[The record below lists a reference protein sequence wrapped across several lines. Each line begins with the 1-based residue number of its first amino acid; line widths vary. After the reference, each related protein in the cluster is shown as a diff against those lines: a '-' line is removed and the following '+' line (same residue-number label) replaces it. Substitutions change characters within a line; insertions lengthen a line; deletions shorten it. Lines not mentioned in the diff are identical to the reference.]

1 MINEYRML
9 NRRFFFFSGKGGVGK
24 TTISSA
30 LAVALSERGL
40 KTLLVSLDPAHS
52 LSLALD
58 VEVGGKVKEVYR
70 NLFAVEIDVESEM
83 ESYLHRVKKEAEKV
97 VSPVILE
104 EIKDQI
110 DLAYYSPGAFELA
123 ILDVIHRIISESE
136 KSYDRIVFDTAPS
149 GYTLRLVSLP
159 SLLNRWL
166 HRLIDLRK
174 EALKLQFYSDLE
186 DKRKLEEVYSRD
198 PVLSV
203 LVKRKEQIETLRGV
217 LLDRGKT
224 LFGIVVS
231 PDVLPI
237 QIAKKTVDELE
248 ASGIEVE
255 LVVFNRFRGGE
266 VEKVRKAFSGKRII
280 LVREKE
286 REPIGIGRLRLL
298 GEELL
303 SQLA

>member
-1 MINEYRML
+1 
-9 NRRFFFFSGKGGVGK
+9 
-24 TTISSA
+24 
-30 LAVALSERGL
+30 
-40 KTLLVSLDPAHS
+40 
-52 LSLALD
+52 
-58 VEVGGKVKEVYR
+58 
-70 NLFAVEIDVESEM
+70 
-83 ESYLHRVKKEAEKV
+83 EAEKV

-104 EIKDQI
+104 EIKDHI

-123 ILDVIHRIISESE
+123 ILDIIHRIISESE

-186 DKRKLEEVYSRD
+186 DKRKLEEVYSQD
-198 PVLSV
+198 TVLSV

-217 LLDRGKT
+217 LLNRGKT

-248 ASGIEVE
+248 ICGIEVE
-255 LVVFNRFRGGE
+255 LVVFNRFRGE

-280 LVREKE
+280 FVREKE
-286 REPIGIGRLRLL
+286 KEPIGIERLRLL

-303 SQLA
+303 SQLT

>member
-58 VEVGGKVKEVYR
+58 VEIGGKVKKVSE

-83 ESYLHRVKKEAEKV
+83 KSYLHRVKKEAEKV

-186 DKRKLEEVYSRD
+186 DKRKLEEVYSQD
-198 PVLSV
+198 TVLSV
-203 LVKRKEQIETLRGV
+203 LVKRKEQIETLRSV
-217 LLDRGKT
+217 LLDREKT
-224 LFGIVVS
+224 LFGIVVN
-231 PDVLPI
+231 PAVLPI

-255 LVVFNRFRGGE
+255 LVVFNRFRGE

>member
-1 MINEYRML
+1 ML
-9 NRRFFFFSGKGGVGK
+9 NRKFYFFSGKGGVGK

-30 LAVALSERGL
+30 LAVALSERRL
-40 KTLLVSLDPAHS
+40 RTLLVSLDPAHS

-58 VEVGGKVKEVYR
+58 VEVGGKVKKVSE

-83 ESYLHRVKKEAEKV
+83 KSYLHRVKKEAEKV

-174 EALKLQFYSDLE
+174 EALKLHFYSDLE
-186 DKRKLEEVYSRD
+186 DKRKLEEVYSQD
-198 PVLSV
+198 TVLSV

-217 LLDRGKT
+217 LLNRGKT

-255 LVVFNRFRGGE
+255 LVVFNRFRGE

-280 LVREKE
+280 FVREKE
-286 REPIGIGRLRLL
+286 KEPIGIERLRLL

-303 SQLA
+303 SQLT

>member
-1 MINEYRML
+1 ML
-9 NRRFFFFSGKGGVGK
+9 NRKFYFFSGKGGVGK

-40 KTLLVSLDPAHS
+40 RTLLVSLDPAHS

-58 VEVGGKVKEVYR
+58 VEVGGEVKKVSE

-83 ESYLHRVKKEAEKV
+83 KSYLRRVKKEAEKV

-123 ILDVIHRIISESE
+123 ILDVIHRIILKAG

-159 SLLNRWL
+159 YLLNRWFN
-166 HRLIDLRK
+166 RLIDLRK
-174 EALKLQFYSDLE
+174 EALRLQFYSALE
-186 DKRKLEEVYSRD
+186 DKRKLEEVYSQD
-198 PVLSV
+198 TVLSV
-203 LVKRKEQIETLRGV
+203 LVKRKEQIETLKGV
-217 LLDRGKT
+217 LLNREKT
-224 LFGIVVS
+224 LFGIVVN
-231 PDVLPI
+231 PAVLPI

-248 ASGIEVE
+248 ASGIGVE
-255 LVVFNRFRGGE
+255 LVVFNRFRGE
-266 VEKVRKAFSGKRII
+266 IEEVRKTFSGKRIV

-286 REPIGIGRLRLL
+286 KEPIGIEQLRLL
-298 GEELL
+298 GKELL
-303 SQLA
+303 SHS

>member
-83 ESYLHRVKKEAEKV
+83 KSYLHRVKKEAEKV

-186 DKRKLEEVYSRD
+186 DKRKLEEVYSQD
-198 PVLSV
+198 TVLSV
-203 LVKRKEQIETLRGV
+203 LVKRKEQIETLRSV
-217 LLDRGKT
+217 LLNREKT

-231 PDVLPI
+231 PAVLPI

-303 SQLA
+303 SQLT

>member
-1 MINEYRML
+1 VLDRKFY
-9 NRRFFFFSGKGGVGK
+9 FFSGKGGVGK

-40 KTLLVSLDPAHS
+40 RTLLVSLDPAHS

-58 VEVGGKVKEVYR
+58 VEVGGKVKEVSK
-70 NLFAVEIDVESEM
+70 NLFAVEVDVESEM
-83 ESYLHRVKKEAEKV
+83 KRYLTRVKREAEKV

-123 ILDVIHRIISESE
+123 ILDLIHRIISESE
-136 KSYDRIVFDTAPS
+136 KNYDRIVFDTAPS

-186 DKRKLEEVYSRD
+186 DKRKLEEVYSQD
-198 PVLSV
+198 TVLSV
-203 LVKRKEQIETLRGV
+203 LVKRKEQIETLRSV
-217 LLDRGKT
+217 LPDREKT

-231 PDVLPI
+231 PAVLPI

-303 SQLA
+303 SQLT

>member
-52 LSLALD
+52 LSLVLD

-83 ESYLHRVKKEAEKV
+83 KSYLHRVKKEAEKV

-186 DKRKLEEVYSRD
+186 DKRKLEEVYSQD
-198 PVLSV
+198 TVLSV
-203 LVKRKEQIETLRGV
+203 LVKRKEQIETLRSV
-217 LLDRGKT
+217 LLDREKT
-224 LFGIVVS
+224 LFGIVVN
-231 PDVLPI
+231 PAVLPI

-255 LVVFNRFRGGE
+255 LVVFNRFRGE

-303 SQLA
+303 SQLT

>member
-1 MINEYRML
+1 ML

-83 ESYLHRVKKEAEKV
+83 KSYLHRVKKEAEKV

-166 HRLIDLRK
+166 CRLIDLRK

-186 DKRKLEEVYSRD
+186 DKRKLEEVYSQD
-198 PVLSV
+198 TVLSV
-203 LVKRKEQIETLRGV
+203 LVKRKEQIETLRSV
-217 LLDRGKT
+217 LLDREKT
-224 LFGIVVS
+224 LFGIVVN
-231 PDVLPI
+231 PAVLPI

-255 LVVFNRFRGGE
+255 LVVFNRFRGE

-303 SQLA
+303 SQLT

>member
-1 MINEYRML
+1 ML
-9 NRRFFFFSGKGGVGK
+9 NRKFYFFSGKGGVGK

-40 KTLLVSLDPAHS
+40 RTLLVSLDPAHS

-58 VEVGGKVKEVYR
+58 VEVGGKVRKVSE

-83 ESYLHRVKKEAEKV
+83 KNYLHRVKKEAEKV

-123 ILDVIHRIISESE
+123 ILDIIHRIISESE

-174 EALKLQFYSDLE
+174 EALKLHFYSDLE
-186 DKRKLEEVYSRD
+186 DKRKLEEVYSQD
-198 PVLSV
+198 TVLSV

-217 LLDRGKT
+217 LLNRGKT

-248 ASGIEVE
+248 TSGIEVE
-255 LVVFNRFRGGE
+255 LVVFNRFRGE

-286 REPIGIGRLRLL
+286 KEPIGIERLRLL

-303 SQLA
+303 SQLT

>member
-83 ESYLHRVKKEAEKV
+83 KSYLHRVKKEAEKV

-186 DKRKLEEVYSRD
+186 DKRKLEEVYSQD
-198 PVLSV
+198 TVLSV
-203 LVKRKEQIETLRGV
+203 LVKRKEQIETLRSV
-217 LLDRGKT
+217 LINREKT

-231 PDVLPI
+231 PAVLPI

-303 SQLA
+303 SQLT

>member
-1 MINEYRML
+1 ML
-9 NRRFFFFSGKGGVGK
+9 NRKFYFFSGKGGVGK

-40 KTLLVSLDPAHS
+40 RTLLVSLDPAHS

-58 VEVGGKVKEVYR
+58 VEVGGKVRKVSE

-83 ESYLHRVKKEAEKV
+83 RSYLHRVKKEAEKV

-174 EALKLQFYSDLE
+174 EALKLHFYSDLE
-186 DKRKLEEVYSRD
+186 DKRKLEEVYSQD
-198 PVLSV
+198 TVLSV

-217 LLDRGKT
+217 LLNRGKT

-248 ASGIEVE
+248 TSGIEVE
-255 LVVFNRFRGGE
+255 LVVFNRFRGE

-280 LVREKE
+280 FVREKE
-286 REPIGIGRLRLL
+286 KEPIGIERLRLL

-303 SQLA
+303 SQLT

>member
-83 ESYLHRVKKEAEKV
+83 KSYLHRVKKEAEKV

-186 DKRKLEEVYSRD
+186 DKRKLEEVYSQD
-198 PVLSV
+198 TVLSV
-203 LVKRKEQIETLRGV
+203 LVKRKEQIETLRSV
-217 LLDRGKT
+217 LPDREKT

-231 PDVLPI
+231 PAVLPI

-255 LVVFNRFRGGE
+255 LVVFNRFRGE

-303 SQLA
+303 SQLT

>member
-1 MINEYRML
+1 ML
-9 NRRFFFFSGKGGVGK
+9 NRKFYFFSGKGGVGK

-40 KTLLVSLDPAHS
+40 RTLLVSLDPAHS

-58 VEVGGKVKEVYR
+58 VEVGGKVRKVSE

-83 ESYLHRVKKEAEKV
+83 RSYLHRVKKEAEKV

-123 ILDVIHRIISESE
+123 ILDVIHRIISESK

-166 HRLIDLRK
+166 HRLVDLRK
-174 EALKLQFYSDLE
+174 EALKLHFYSDLE
-186 DKRKLEEVYSRD
+186 DKRKLEEVYSQD
-198 PVLSV
+198 TVLSV

-217 LLDRGKT
+217 LLNRGKT

-255 LVVFNRFRGGE
+255 LVVFNRFKGE
-266 VEKVRKAFSGKRII
+266 IEKVRKAFSGKRII
-280 LVREKE
+280 FVREKE
-286 REPIGIGRLRLL
+286 KEPIGIERLRLL

-303 SQLA
+303 SQLT

>member
-83 ESYLHRVKKEAEKV
+83 KSYLHRVKKEAEKV

-186 DKRKLEEVYSRD
+186 DKRKLEEVYSQD
-198 PVLSV
+198 TVLSV
-203 LVKRKEQIETLRGV
+203 LVKRKEQIETLRSV
-217 LLDRGKT
+217 LINREKT
-224 LFGIVVS
+224 LFGIVVN
-231 PDVLPI
+231 PAVLPI

-303 SQLA
+303 SQLT

>member
-83 ESYLHRVKKEAEKV
+83 KSYLHRVKKEAEKV

-136 KSYDRIVFDTAPS
+136 ESYDRIVFDTAPS

-186 DKRKLEEVYSRD
+186 DKRKLEEVYSQD
-198 PVLSV
+198 TVLSV
-203 LVKRKEQIETLRGV
+203 LVKRKEQIETLRSV
-217 LLDRGKT
+217 LLDREKT
-224 LFGIVVS
+224 LFGIVVN
-231 PDVLPI
+231 PAVLPI

-303 SQLA
+303 SQLT